1 MTNCLFCKI
10 IDKSIPTQIIYEDD
24 DLLAFYDILPKADV
38 HFLLIPKLHIES
50 MLNLNQS
57 HQALMGK
64 MLLKANELA
73 LELGLAGYKVQVN
86 TGVKGGQEVFHLHL
100 HVLGNK

>member
-1 MTNCLFCKI
+1 MANCLFCKI
-10 IDKSIPTQIIYEDD
+10 IDKSIPAKIIYEDD
-24 DLLAFYDILPKADV
+24 DLLAFYDIAPKADI

-50 MLNLNQS
+50 MLDLNQS
-57 HQALMGK
+57 HHILMGK

-73 LELGLAGYKVQVN
+73 LKLGLEGYKVQIN